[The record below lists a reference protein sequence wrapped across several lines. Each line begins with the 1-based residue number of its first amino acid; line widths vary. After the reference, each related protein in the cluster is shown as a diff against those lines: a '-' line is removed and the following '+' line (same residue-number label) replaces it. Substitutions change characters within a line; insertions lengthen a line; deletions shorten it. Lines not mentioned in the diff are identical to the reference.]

1 NTTLIGSNG
10 DDEIYGY
17 GGDDKLDGGK
27 GNDILYG
34 GYGNDTYIFKKGY
47 GNDVINEDNK
57 GSTADRV
64 VFGEG
69 ITANDLNI
77 SRDGDDLVLS
87 IKGTD
92 DSLRIVNQY
101 LYNDY
106 RVEKFIFANGKTYSA
121 KNIFDISLTI
131 KGEGEIKDFDGGYGT
146 RNTTLIGGDDAD
158 VIYGYGGD
166 DTLDGGKGDDT
177 LYGGYGDDTYI
188 FKKGYGNDVID
199 EDNKGSGSDKVV
211 FGSGI
216 TAKDIKVSRD
226 GNDLVLSI
234 RGTNDSLRIVNQ
246 YMYKDYR
253 VESFELADGTAVTAE
268 DIFNMSLTIKGEG
281 VIKDYDG
288 GYGTRN
294 TTLIGGDGADEIYG
308 YGGDD
313 TLDSGKGNDT
323 LYGGYGDDTYIFK
336 KGYGSDVINEDNKG
350 SGADKVVFGEGITL
364 NDIEA
369 TIDGNDLILSINGT
383 EDTLRI
389 VNHRAYRDY
398 RIESFEFADG
408 TVAEFDFSNN
418 SFNIL
423 VSGSDFDEIVSE
435 QTVILDEIYDDSTTT
450 DELTTNEADILVSEL
465 SAANVGNENNSLSDM
480 TDIQAMI
487 LAENMSAFG
496 GGNNVYDSVNNNT
509 EDNSSLGDL
518 FTAAQI

>member
-1 NTTLIGSNG
+1 
-10 DDEIYGY
+10 
-17 GGDDKLDGGK
+17 
-27 GNDILYG
+27 
-34 GYGNDTYIFKKGY
+34 
-47 GNDVINEDNK
+47 
-57 GSTADRV
+57 
-64 VFGEG
+64 
-69 ITANDLNI
+69 
-77 SRDGDDLVLS
+77 
-87 IKGTD
+87 
-92 DSLRIVNQY
+92 
-101 LYNDY
+101 
-106 RVEKFIFANGKTYSA
+106 
-121 KNIFDISLTI
+121 
-131 KGEGEIKDFDGGYGT
+131 
-146 RNTTLIGGDDAD
+146 
-158 VIYGYGGD
+158 
-166 DTLDGGKGDDT
+166 
-177 LYGGYGDDTYI
+177 
-188 FKKGYGNDVID
+188 
-199 EDNKGSGSDKVV
+199 
-211 FGSGI
+211 
-216 TAKDIKVSRD
+216 
-226 GNDLVLSI
+226 
-234 RGTNDSLRIVNQ
+234 
-246 YMYKDYR
+246 
-253 VESFELADGTAVTAE
+253 
-268 DIFNMSLTIKGEG
+268 MSLTIKGEG